1 MKPLARIFSALVLLL
16 GLALLGLWIT
26 PQRPLPAPPPPVP
39 LTGAIDRILVEKSAR
54 RLTVFR
60 GDQAVKAYQIAL
72 GKAPLGPKLRQGD
85 NRTPEGIF
93 SIDRKNAASAFHLS
107 LGLDYP
113 QAADLARARAGG
125 YSAGGDIMIHGQPN
139 DLPADVVVNYDWT
152 AGCIAL
158 SNAEI
163 AEIFAAVKLGTQVEI
178 RP

>member
-1 MKPLARIFSALVLLL
+1 MKALARIFAALVLLL
-16 GLALLGLWIT
+16 ALALAGLWYT
-26 PQRPLPAPPPPVP
+26 QKPRQLPPVP
-39 LTGAIDRILVEKSAR
+39 PPLTGEIDRILVEKSAR

-60 GDQAVKAYQIAL
+60 GDQAVKTYHIAL
-72 GKAPLGPKLRQGD
+72 GKAPLGPKLSQGD

-139 DLPADVVVNYDWT
+139 SLPSDVVVNYDWT

-158 SNAEI
+158 SNVEI
-163 AEIFAAVKLGTQVEI
+163 AEVFAAVKLGTQVEI